1 MAKLSSEEVHNLYL
15 NIINNNGMPDFTS
28 EVEKGGKQF
37 KKLRKELSETNKTM
51 LALQESGKGDAKQIR
66 KLSEHSRDLEKQIKK
81 LNKEH
86 LAYREVLEIDAMSS
100 AQLSKRKKELRTA
113 MDSVA
118 EKTNSETWRKLA
130 DEYRKVDARLDEVR
144 AGTLRVSDSMEIT
157 SLSVKEL
164 TDYSR
169 QLEVRLN
176 NLPGAS
182 GNPDWNKL
190 KAMISEVDARLRDLS
205 KSQKEASDSLGKTF
219 KHVNTFLVDKNNGN
233 ISIISCN

>member
-1 MAKLSSEEVHNLYL
+1 
-15 NIINNNGMPDFTS
+15 
-28 EVEKGGKQF
+28 
-37 KKLRKELSETNKTM
+37 
-51 LALQESGKGDAKQIR
+51 
-66 KLSEHSRDLEKQIKK
+66 
-81 LNKEH
+81 
-86 LAYREVLEIDAMSS
+86 
-100 AQLSKRKKELRTA
+100 

-118 EKTNSETWRKLA
+118 EKTNPETWRKLA

-144 AGTLRVSDSMEIT
+144 AGTLRVSDSMDIT

-205 KSQKEASDSLGKTF
+205 KSQKEASDSLEKTPSRWQSF
-219 KHVNTFLVDKNNGN
+219 TQSVKRGIDTMWGNLMSGGIVGVFMSVSQKIRKVLTDFSENANVVGDRWNRTMTGMRKGYETFLTELFAVRQRYKV
-233 ISIISCN
+233 

>member
-1 MAKLSSEEVHNLYL
+1 
-15 NIINNNGMPDFTS
+15 
-28 EVEKGGKQF
+28 
-37 KKLRKELSETNKTM
+37 
-51 LALQESGKGDAKQIR
+51 
-66 KLSEHSRDLEKQIKK
+66 
-81 LNKEH
+81 
-86 LAYREVLEIDAMSS
+86 
-100 AQLSKRKKELRTA
+100 

-118 EKTNSETWRKLA
+118 EKTNPETWRKLA

-190 KAMISEVDARLRDLS
+190 KARISEVDARLRDLS